1 MLFCFIQQTIIRNK
15 SMKQK
20 NRFNKYFENENLI
33 QVELYSLE
41 VIKALIRSI
50 LEPLA
55 STNTPSIVFTYLEGI
70 EGIDS
75 LVKRLEYSKN
85 IILRN
90 FNSFEFEKFDVE
102 KTGFIVLN
110 SKRYNCAFLFN
121 KKEDNTYEIYLKL
134 NSKLVCGVYETIKNI
149 FLINYDEKFYEFHPE
164 RRENELVNC
173 AVLNIIKQ
181 FQESI
186 KESEYNSKIQQNY
199 KTITKTNE
207 TLRNE
212 IYASVKQIAHEIKN
226 QLSILDIYTRIFEKK
241 TGDTETTEPIKKSV
255 ALIKSQIEQFKNF
268 DIVNLSEKNIKAIIQ
283 DSIRMYS
290 TILKEKNNKIVLIDK
305 IPNIEANAFVDSEKF
320 LIVINNII
328 KNAHD
333 STKNDDIIIKIEQIE
348 TRIKISIINHGQ
360 QIDKNNQKRIFDQ
373 GYTTKKEGWGV
384 GLAVCKKYI
393 DSQFGILELEKSDE
407 KETIF
412 SLFVPVANIE

>member
-1 MLFCFIQQTIIRNK
+1 M
-15 SMKQK
+15 
-20 NRFNKYFENENLI
+20 
-33 QVELYSLE
+33 
-41 VIKALIRSI
+41 
-50 LEPLA
+50 
-55 STNTPSIVFTYLEGI
+55 
-70 EGIDS
+70 
-75 LVKRLEYSKN
+75 
-85 IILRN
+85 
-90 FNSFEFEKFDVE
+90 
-102 KTGFIVLN
+102 
-110 SKRYNCAFLFN
+110 
-121 KKEDNTYEIYLKL
+121 
-134 NSKLVCGVYETIKNI
+134 
-149 FLINYDEKFYEFHPE
+149 
-164 RRENELVNC
+164 
-173 AVLNIIKQ
+173 
-181 FQESI
+181 
-186 KESEYNSKIQQNY
+186 
-199 KTITKTNE
+199 
-207 TLRNE
+207 
-212 IYASVKQIAHEIKN
+212 
-226 QLSILDIYTRIFEKK
+226 SILDIYTRIFEKK